1 MAKVSIKGTIVSDDD
16 KWIYDWFGIRAT
28 CPADIHGAIEEAA
41 GEELEIEINSGGG
54 DVLAGNEI
62 YTALR
67 TYKGR
72 VSISIVGIAA
82 SAASYIAAA
91 RRCTITPVGLYM
103 IHNASGS
110 ARGDYHA
117 MDQESEVLQTV
128 NRAITAAYMEKTGME
143 QKELLKLMDQET
155 WLTAE
160 QAVEYGFVDSI
171 TESQEQAMQ
180 SGQAAGSANGNS
192 LAAVYNGTQI
202 LGREIIEKARKVLLQ
217 SAAGTGRTAPEGDI
231 PEPSGS
237 VLINQITKKAE
248 VEEMADTQED
258 IQTIEELTAKYPE
271 LARQIRASAAA
282 EAASAENGRLK
293 AIDEIAGQISDEM
306 VQEAKYGEK
315 KMTAP
320 DLALEAFRQNGI
332 MARTALNA
340 MRQDIQ
346 ESNTEKVRADAN
358 TGYADGPAEDEA
370 ARQAKVK
377 NLAEKLKRNK

>member
-180 SGQAAGSANGNS
+180 SGRAAGTANVSS

-202 LGREIIEKARKVLLQ
+202 LGREIIEKARNVLLQ
-217 SAAGTGRTAPEGDI
+217 SADGTGRTAPEGDI

-320 DLALEAFRQNGI
+320 DLALEAFKIG
-332 MARTALNA
+332 
-340 MRQDIQ
+340 
-346 ESNTEKVRADAN
+346 RAH
-358 TGYADGPAEDEA
+358 
-370 ARQAKVK
+370 V
-377 NLAEKLKRNK
+377 

>member
-28 CPADIHGAIEEAA
+28 CPADIHEAIEEAA

-180 SGQAAGSANGNS
+180 SGRAAGTANGSS

-217 SAAGTGRTAPEGDI
+217 SADGTGRTAPEGDI

-332 MARTALNA
+332 MAKSALDA

-358 TGYADGPAEDEA
+358 TGYADSPAEDEA